1 MYDYP
6 SMLKGLYLSLD
17 YNRNPI
23 ARRIVFVKYSD
34 STSMDDF
41 IELKGGLLTEEELT
55 PEQKVYFEYT
65 CRGGDYIKTCTVPSP
80 HLNSDDLEREK
91 KMLKL

>member
-1 MYDYP
+1 MC
-6 SMLKGLYLSLD
+6 LD

-41 IELKGGLLTEEELT
+41 IELKGGLLKKEELT
-55 PEQKVYFEYT
+55 TEQIAYYNYT
-65 CRGGDYIKTCTVPSP
+65 CREGDYIKTCAVPSP
-80 HLNSDDLEREK
+80 HLNGDDLEREK
-91 KMLKL
+91 RMLKL

>member
-65 CRGGDYIKTCTVPSP
+65 WPGRGLYKNVYGALPSP
-80 HLNSDDLEREK
+80 EW
-91 KMLKL
+91 